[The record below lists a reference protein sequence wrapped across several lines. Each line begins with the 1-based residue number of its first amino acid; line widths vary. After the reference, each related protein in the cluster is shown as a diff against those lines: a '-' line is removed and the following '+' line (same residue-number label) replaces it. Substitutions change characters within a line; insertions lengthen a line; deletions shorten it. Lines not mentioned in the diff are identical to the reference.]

1 MDFHICT
8 DTFPCYEDWGIPFQL
23 TAAVIELLTA
33 ASGVTEAASIVILNH
48 E

>member
-23 TAAVIELLTA
+23 IA
-33 ASGVTEAASIVILNH
+33 ASDVTEAAPIVIPKH
-48 E
+48 S